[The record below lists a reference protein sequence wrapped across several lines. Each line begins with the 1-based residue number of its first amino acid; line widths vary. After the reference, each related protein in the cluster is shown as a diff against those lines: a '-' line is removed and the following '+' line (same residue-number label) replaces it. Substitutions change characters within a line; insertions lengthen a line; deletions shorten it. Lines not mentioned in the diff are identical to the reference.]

1 MKRLSILLLCAVC
14 AAISSFAQMPTY
26 SVYEDCSR
34 NGYTNGTNGTE
45 NGHEYVD
52 LGLSVKW
59 ASCNVGA
66 TAPEKYGNYYAW
78 GEVLPKTG
86 YYSWTTYKYYDGN
99 SLTKYCTDSTYG
111 TVDNKTTLEAMDDA
125 AAYNWGGSW
134 RMPTDAEWTEL
145 RSQCTWT
152 WTTRNG
158 ENGYEVKSKLNGN
171 SIFLPAAGF
180 RRDLSRPKV
189 GYFGYFWS
197 SSLYNSKYSWGVYF
211 YSDDIRSSME
221 LRIHGRSVRP
231 VCP

>member
-14 AAISSFAQMPTY
+14 AAISSFAQVPTY

-78 GEVLPKTG
+78 GEVLPKRDYIWG
-86 YYSWTTYKYYDGN
+86 TYKYYNGN
-99 SLTKYCTDSTYG
+99 SLTKYCTDSKYG

-145 RSQCTWT
+145 REQCTWT

-158 ENGYEVKSKLNGN
+158 ENGYEVKSKTNGN
-171 SIFLPAAGF
+171 SIFLPAAGY
-180 RRDLSRPKV
+180 RRDLSHPKV

-197 SSLYNSKYSWGVYF
+197 SSLHDSEHSLDVYF
-211 YSDDIRSSME
+211 NSDFIRSGMD
-221 LRIHGRSVRP
+221 LRSRGRSVRP